1 MLDSTLAREAL
12 GAGASAAMLGAYQW
26 WVRARMRRDPGRSQH
41 SLNRRARAAWAET
54 MMADPANGVLAVQTL
69 RNSVMASSL
78 MASTSVLLIIGAL
91 SAADPARLSAW
102 HLLSA
107 GADAWP
113 AGTLAKLIALLVALF
128 LSFFFFAMAVRS
140 FNHVG
145 YLVTLPPQRRPAEIT
160 PALAAGQLDRAGFYH
175 YLGLRSFLFCIPI
188 VFWLFGPQFMVG
200 ATAGLLL
207 GLYQLDRAP
216 PPLPGE
222 APS

>member
-1 MLDSTLAREAL
+1 ML
-12 GAGASAAMLGAYQW
+12 GAGVSAAVLVGYHGW
-26 WVRARMRRDPGRSQH
+26 LRARARRDPARSQH
-41 SLNRRARAAWAET
+41 SLNRRVRAAWVEA
-54 MMADPANGVLAVQTL
+54 MMANAANGVLAVQTL

-91 SAADPARLSAW
+91 SAAADPARLSAW

-107 GADAWP
+107 GAQAWP
-113 AGTLAKLIALLVALF
+113 AGTLAKLIAVLVALF

-140 FNHVG
+140 FNHAG
-145 YLVTLPPQRRPAEIT
+145 YMVTLAPEQRPADIT
-160 PALAAGQLDRAGFYH
+160 PALAAAQLDRAGFYH

-207 GLYQLDRAP
+207 ALYRLDRAP